1 MPKHDI
7 PEGEEAGS
15 NLIDFGG
22 YLRRRID
29 LTSHDRREPE
39 PEAADWEIYRRAE
52 YADGKRP
59 RFSRHDLIWI
69 AMILAIGWI
78 IWVVSTARA

>member
-7 PEGEEAGS
+7 PDGDEADS
-15 NLIDFGG
+15 NLIDFRP

-29 LTSHDRREPE
+29 LTAHGRSEQEPE
-39 PEAADWEIYRRAE
+39 ETDWEIYRHAE

-59 RFSRHDLIWI
+59 RFGRHDLIWV
-69 AMILAIGWI
+69 AMILVIGWI
-78 IWVVSTARA
+78 IWVTALH